1 MINRCPERIADVT
14 SAPVGGA
21 RVVGGLPGF
30 IPGMPGGVKF
40 MMRERVFGIGDDFWV
55 EDETGQRA
63 FLVDG
68 KALRLRQTFELKG
81 PGGEVL
87 AVIRKKM
94 VSIRDTMVVERDGE
108 TVAKVRKK
116 LFSPLRHS
124 MTIELADGQ
133 EWTATGD
140 LIEKNYEIESDEGTV
155 AATSRKWFRIRDTY
169 GIEVGHPDVPLVLAV
184 AVAVDELAA
193 ADRDK
198 DDDD

>member
-1 MINRCPERIADVT
+1 M
-14 SAPVGGA
+14 
-21 RVVGGLPGF
+21 
-30 IPGMPGGVKF
+30 KF
-40 MMRERVFGIGDDFWV
+40 MMRERVFSIGDDFWV
-55 EDETGQRA
+55 EDEAGQRV

-81 PGGEVL
+81 PDGEVL

-94 VSIRDTMVVERDGE
+94 VSIRDTMVVEREGE

-124 MTIELADGQ
+124 MEIELADGQ

-155 AATSRKWFRIRDTY
+155 ATTSRKWFRIRDTY
-169 GIEVGHPDVPLVLAV
+169 GIEIGHPDVPLVLAV

-193 ADRDK
+193 ADREK
-198 DDDD
+198 DDD